1 MHRDLLPVHPTRRE
15 FDGQSTLFAMRM
27 STISK
32 LSLLR
37 AGSPALVVLGARVR
51 RLRLEAG
58 LTQAEAAGP
67 FSAAYVSAIEHG
79 KIIPSLPA
87 LVLLATRL
95 GVTPSD
101 LLTGVNFLVSTGYT
115 PGHAEALGNQGRN
128 RAIVGGG

>member
-1 MHRDLLPVHPTRRE
+1 
-15 FDGQSTLFAMRM
+15 M

-37 AGSPALVVLGARVR
+37 TGAPALVALGARIR
-51 RLRLEAG
+51 GLRVAAG
-58 LTQAEAAGP
+58 LTQAQAAGP

-79 KIIPSLPA
+79 KVIPSLPA

-95 GVTPSD
+95 EVTPSD
-101 LLTGVNFLVSTGYT
+101 LLAGVNFHASAEYT
-115 PGHAEALGNQGRN
+115 PGHAEAAGSQGRN